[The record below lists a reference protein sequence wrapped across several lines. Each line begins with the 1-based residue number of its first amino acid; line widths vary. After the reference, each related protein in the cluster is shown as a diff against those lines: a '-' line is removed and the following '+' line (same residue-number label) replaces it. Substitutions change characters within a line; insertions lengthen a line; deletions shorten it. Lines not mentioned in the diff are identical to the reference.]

1 MLEIAF
7 YSSENRTPCTV
18 EVAENFLRWLA
29 ESDFMEIGV
38 EHPTELDIDGENVK
52 LELVNLG
59 LGNNSNRKRF
69 RDFLLEAIA
78 VESDVV
84 LSQMADAATKDEYRA
99 IVYKLSKLQQL
110 RKCMENEQYQYL
122 QRV

>member
-1 MLEIAF
+1 MLEITF
-7 YSSENRTPCTV
+7 YSSENRTPYTI
-18 EVAENFLRWLA
+18 EVAEDFLRWLA

-38 EHPTELDIDGENVK
+38 EHLTELEIDGETAKLEVVK
-52 LELVNLG
+52 LG
-59 LGNNSNRKRF
+59 RGNNSNRKRF

-78 VESDVV
+78 LESDAV
-84 LSQMADAATKDEYRA
+84 LNKVADAATKDEYRA

-110 RKCMENEQYQYL
+110 RKCMENEIYQYL

>member
-1 MLEIAF
+1 MLEITF
-7 YSSENRTPCTV
+7 YSSQNRTPCTV
-18 EVAENFLRWLA
+18 EVAKDFLLWLA

-38 EHPTELDIDGENVK
+38 EHQTELEIDGETVT
-52 LELVNLG
+52 LELVKLG

-84 LSQMADAATKDEYRA
+84 LNKIADAVTKDEYLA

-110 RKCMENEQYQYL
+110 RKCMENEIYQYL